1 MIARIDHVSIAVPD
15 FDKAKNFFE
24 ALGAIP
30 GAGAKDDATKFFWQI
45 FSLGDMSRIELIT
58 PTDKGSFLDGFIQS
72 RGSGVHHITLQTY
85 DIKTAIAKL
94 EQLKIPYFG
103 YNEYPGGV
111 WKEIFIHPK
120 YAFGV
125 LIQIAEFNA
134 DDWLSP
140 EVKMPDG
147 QFAITVNDG
156 KVLLTLPHPGG
167 GTATIQL
174 TKEQAKKLAH
184 NLLNSINEK

>member
-1 MIARIDHVSIAVPD
+1 MIARIDHVSLAVPD
-15 FDKAKNFFE
+15 FDKAKIFFE
-24 ALGAIP
+24 NLGAVA
-30 GAGAKDDATKFFWQI
+30 GVGAKDDSTKFYWQI

-58 PTDKGSFLDGFIQS
+58 PTGKGSFLDGFIES
-72 RGSGVHHITLQTY
+72 RGSGVHHITLQTH
-85 DIKTAIAKL
+85 DIKKAISKL
-94 EQLKIPYFG
+94 EQMGVPYFG
-103 YNEYPGGV
+103 YHEYPGGV

-120 YAFGV
+120 HAFGV

-147 QFAITVNDG
+147 QYKIEVNEG
-156 KVLLTLPHPGG
+156 KILLTLPHPGG

-174 TKEQAKKLAH
+174 TKEQAKNLAQS
-184 NLLNSINEK
+184 LLSYTEA

>member
-15 FDKAKNFFE
+15 FEEAKNFFE
-24 ALGAIP
+24 NLGAVA
-30 GAGAKDDATKFFWQI
+30 GVGAKDDSTKFYWQI

-58 PTDKGSFLDGFIQS
+58 PTDKGSFLDGFMQS
-72 RGSGVHHITLQTY
+72 RGSGVHHITLQTH
-85 DIKTAIAKL
+85 DIKKAISKL
-94 EQLKIPYFG
+94 EKMGIPYFG
-103 YNEYPGGV
+103 YHEYPGGV

-120 YAFGV
+120 HAFGV

-147 QFAITVNDG
+147 QYKIEVNEG

-167 GTATIQL
+167 GTTTFQL
-174 TKEQAKKLAH
+174 TKEQAKNLAQS
-184 NLLNSINEK
+184 LLSYTEA